1 MIHAFVSIVW
11 YDFYKKIDQ
20 GDHFFF
26 YENHP
31 KQIYHLGRA
40 IDLDL
45 LYTYILISFLYT
57 VWRRNLVNVRLSLLV
72 EYAPRR
78 KDNDESVEE
87 QHEIFAEILVV
98 ERKVVMER
106 MEIFM
111 QNEERCMRK
120 SIVSVLL

>member
-1 MIHAFVSIVW
+1 
-11 YDFYKKIDQ
+11 
-20 GDHFFF
+20 
-26 YENHP
+26 
-31 KQIYHLGRA
+31 
-40 IDLDL
+40 
-45 LYTYILISFLYT
+45 
-57 VWRRNLVNVRLSLLV
+57 LSLLV